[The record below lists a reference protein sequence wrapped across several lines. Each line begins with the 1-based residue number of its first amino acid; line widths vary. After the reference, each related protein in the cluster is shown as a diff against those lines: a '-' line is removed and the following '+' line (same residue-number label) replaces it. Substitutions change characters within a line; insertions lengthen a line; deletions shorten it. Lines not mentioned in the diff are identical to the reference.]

1 MRIERIVVEMRRLAA
16 EIGGNH
22 HTPEEAE
29 KLLYKLSDE
38 LCETN
43 VNMSIKLN
51 QVIAE
56 VDAEYTGV
64 SEVYRYLYLRQ
75 KSIDELSKKK
85 DNINLPSD
93 HGRLIDA
100 DKLLEAIEK
109 KSKIPAI
116 QKNADIVN
124 GLCGAV
130 SLIYEAPTVI
140 E

>member
-1 MRIERIVVEMRRLAA
+1 MKTIAIKITDACYQRIMNYKIDCPTL
-16 EIGGNH
+16 IL
-22 HTPEEAE
+22 EAIRHGDIIP
-29 KLLYKLSDE
+29 L
-38 LCETN
+38 
-43 VNMSIKLN
+43 
-51 QVIAE
+51 
-56 VDAEYTGV
+56 
-64 SEVYRYLYLRQ
+64 
-75 KSIDELSKKK
+75 
-85 DNINLPSD
+85 D

>member
-1 MRIERIVVEMRRLAA
+1 MKKIIIE
-16 EIGGNH
+16 
-22 HTPEEAE
+22 
-29 KLLYKLSDE
+29 LSDAYYNNIM
-38 LCETN
+38 TYK
-43 VNMSIKLN
+43 VNGPTVVMESIRHGT
-51 QVIAE
+51 I
-56 VDAEYTGV
+56 
-64 SEVYRYLYLRQ
+64 
-75 KSIDELSKKK
+75 I
-85 DNINLPSD
+85 PSD